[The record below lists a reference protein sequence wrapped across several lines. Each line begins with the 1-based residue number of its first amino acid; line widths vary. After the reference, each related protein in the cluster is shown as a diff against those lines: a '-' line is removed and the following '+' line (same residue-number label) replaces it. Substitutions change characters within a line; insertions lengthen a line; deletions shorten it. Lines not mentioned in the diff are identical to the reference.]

1 MAKRDPSS
9 PLKGRAEPYSFA
21 RACGYGIWEATRR
34 AGSNPETG
42 QGSKWEARADVQARI
57 NWWRTFKQTDEILA
71 EKRALIER
79 ELQLVGMANMDDF
92 IALVPSTDLSKID
105 DLPQDL
111 RSAALEKVHYLPVLD
126 LSRINAM
133 PLAERRA
140 AMAAVKSV
148 KYTDNG
154 PAFELHGKLEALAQL
169 RDMNGLKAPTNVN
182 LNKNDATDWT
192 TAELVAF
199 IAEARGSAERD
210 RAEGGG

>member
-1 MAKRDPSS
+1 MAKRDPST

-57 NWWRTFKQTDEILA
+57 AWWRTFKQTDEMLA

-79 ELQLVGMANMDDF
+79 ELQFVGTSNMDDF
-92 IALVPSTDLSKID
+92 IALIESPAESG
-105 DLPQDL
+105 
-111 RSAALEKVHYLPVLD
+111 RFMPVLD

-169 RDMNGLKAPTNVN
+169 RDMNGLKAATNVN